1 MNKHELK
8 ELARDIWRVV
18 SRFFSNRILWL
29 LVVAAV
35 LFYILLSQLFELQI
49 VNADNY
55 VVPPPQSRFVTRPV
69 LGQRGTVYDRHGRP
83 LAVNVPVFVAKIDP
97 SVTITNEALL
107 ALAHLFEKNE
117 EQFVDSFPISRE
129 EPFEFIFTGPTEA
142 NVSWQEFRWKD
153 DMAIPNPREA
163 TAQEAWDFLR
173 NQFNIDPELSNE
185 DARRIMNFR
194 APIFRQRLLDWNNYT
209 PTPFVVAY
217 DISTET
223 KAVLEEQNLIFG
235 ALFIDVETLRKYPA
249 GRYVSH
255 MIGYLRP
262 ITAEQLARN
271 AHRGYTEDDLFGR
284 AGLEFSME
292 HQLRGT
298 AGQQTFEVNSSG
310 RRIGA
315 PIWNAEPEP
324 GNRIF
329 LTLDLELQ
337 KEIFHIVEGALGEAL
352 IRRLTLQNA
361 RERAATLEDAFVSFM
376 RGHNLNIRRVLEA
389 TPDNAAFPM
398 REYIFA
404 RYPEA
409 TFRFDCSER
418 IKNIIIEGIE
428 RKFISPAKM
437 LRTLIGTEQISDA
450 DGTLAALL
458 ISRPNS
464 AREVLIQKIRAR
476 ELTPQMFNLDPSTG
490 SAVVV
495 CLKTGDVLAAVSYP
509 SYDNNR
515 LVNIF
520 DNEYFRQ
527 INVLDPTHP
536 MTNRPFMET
545 RAPGSTFKM
554 FTAAAAL
561 EEGVIGRNTRIFDGV
576 RHTASGG
583 AHGVRCHSSGG
594 HGSINVV
601 QALAVSCNFF
611 FAECGFRLGNSR
623 HASRNTLT
631 GIETLNSYMEIF
643 GLNDPTGVEIGEVH
657 QQFVNQG
664 YIGNTMASPD
674 FKVHRGRVFNP
685 NASAGDLRWRDG
697 DTAQVTIGQGYNDYT
712 PAQMA
717 RGMAIIAN
725 RGKNFPL
732 RLVGLVE
739 NFEGVAVLQNAI
751 APIETE
757 KNISDT
763 TWDAIHEGMRLV
775 TESGAGGTAV
785 SVFRN
790 FPVRVAGK
798 TGTAEQIGTRFSH
811 TAFGGFAPY
820 ENPQIAVYV
829 NVPFS
834 ASQAYRQIASHI
846 ARDVIGAAMKINA
859 QPELPCPLNVLR

>member
-1 MNKHELK
+1 MNKYELK
-8 ELARDIWRVV
+8 EFARDIWRVV
-18 SRFFSNRILWL
+18 SRFFSSRILWL
-29 LVVAAV
+29 LVVAAI

-49 VNADNY
+49 VNAGSY
-55 VVPPPQSRFVTRPV
+55 FVAPPQSRFVTRSV
-69 LGQRGTVYDRHGRP
+69 LGQRGTIYDRHGRP
-83 LAVNVPVFVAKIDP
+83 LAINVPVFVAKIDP
-97 SVTITNEALL
+97 SVTISNEALL
-107 ALAHLFEKNE
+107 ELAYLFEKNG
-117 EQFVDSFPISRE
+117 EQYVDSFPISRE

-163 TAQEAWDFLR
+163 TALEAWDFLR
-173 NQFNIDPELSNE
+173 NQFNIDAELSNE

-209 PTPFVVAY
+209 PMPFVAAY
-217 DISTET
+217 DISAET
-223 KAVLEEQNLIFG
+223 KAVLEEQNVIFG

-249 GRYVSH
+249 EKYVSH

-292 HQLRGT
+292 HHLRGT
-298 AGQQTFEVNSSG
+298 AGKQTFEVNSSG
-310 RRIGA
+310 RRIAA
-315 PIWNAEPEP
+315 PTWNAEPEP

-337 KEIFHIVEGALGEAL
+337 KEIFHIVENALSEAL

-361 RERAATLEDAFVSFM
+361 REPAATLEAAFVSFTK
-376 RGHNLNIRRVLEA
+376 GHNLNIRRVLEA
-389 TPDNAAFPM
+389 DFQNEAYPM
-398 REYIFA
+398 REYILA

-409 TFRFDCSER
+409 TPRFDCSER
-418 IKNIIIEGIE
+418 IINIIIEGIE
-428 RKFISPAKM
+428 QRFISPAQM
-437 LRTLIGTEQISDA
+437 LRTLIGTEQISDD
-450 DGTLAALL
+450 DGSLAAILN
-458 ISRPNS
+458 SRPAS
-464 AREVLIQKIRAR
+464 AREILILKIRTR

-490 SAVVV
+490 SAMVV

-554 FTAAAAL
+554 FTAVAAL
-561 EEGVIGRNTRIFDGV
+561 EEGVISRNSRIFDGV

-583 AHGVRCHSSGG
+583 AQGVRCHSSGG
-594 HGSINVV
+594 HGSINVLS
-601 QALAVSCNFF
+601 ALAVSCNFF

-623 HASRNTLT
+623 HSSRNTAT

-674 FKVHRGRVFNP
+674 FKIHRARVFNP
-685 NASAGDLRWRDG
+685 NAPASDLRWRDG

-725 RGKNFPL
+725 
-732 RLVGLVE
+732 
-739 NFEGVAVLQNAI
+739 
-751 APIETE
+751 
-757 KNISDT
+757 
-763 TWDAIHEGMRLV
+763 
-775 TESGAGGTAV
+775 
-785 SVFRN
+785 
-790 FPVRVAGK
+790 
-798 TGTAEQIGTRFSH
+798 
-811 TAFGGFAPY
+811 
-820 ENPQIAVYV
+820 
-829 NVPFS
+829 
-834 ASQAYRQIASHI
+834 
-846 ARDVIGAAMKINA
+846 
-859 QPELPCPLNVLR
+859 